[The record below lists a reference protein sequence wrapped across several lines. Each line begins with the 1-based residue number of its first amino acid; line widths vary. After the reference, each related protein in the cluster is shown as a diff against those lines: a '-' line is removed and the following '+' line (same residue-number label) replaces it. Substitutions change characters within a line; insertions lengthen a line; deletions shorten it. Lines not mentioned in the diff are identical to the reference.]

1 MSSSLHPNPALHR
14 LSVSPSHSHH
24 HIPSPLRPSRDDP
37 SPPPRSDAP
46 TPQSSGCLEDESDS
60 AGGSLAHG
68 GPSPIPLDDDVQQNG
83 DDALL
88 HTPKV
93 VERPGPHQRTSSQ
106 KLAAVRA
113 ALAAANIISLHED
126 TDWETRPPGIDP
138 RRVDIPSLKC
148 RTVIQVTDFAAHRA
162 EFSVL
167 TNETLCDF
175 LEQPRPEFAKV
186 RWMHVNGLSW
196 DVLKPL
202 ALHFDLH
209 PLSLEDML
217 HSSSS
222 SSTRSKCDYYK
233 QHLFCSVIVHRT
245 LEKPAQSVNVP
256 EETMGLGRSTTKA
269 LGKGGAKDR
278 SGHLREQFG
287 FHHHSRDEE
296 AIVDSAPTAL
306 ASASVSTLGIPGLAA
321 GGGGASN
328 GAATPTAVHPKSY
341 SQYRRN
347 LREAFRGVKANKEG
361 EDVRT
366 LSHNRSGLSGRLRAR
381 GKNTKRMR
389 RDEEERAAARWTVA
403 ALTRDVK
410 VHIHVEQLSI
420 FLFRDGTVISVSQ
433 DAGYHHQLSLLFER
447 LNSRDDI
454 LRESEDASFVLQ
466 ALLDVTADDALEIVD
481 EFREQLTTLESRVL
495 TRPDMDDVRHLHI
508 LSSQL
513 LLLKS
518 TLTPLQLLL
527 QSLRSQDDAKAAAAA
542 RIDPSPAPTRAGSPT
557 PGAGEEGRRVARRGF
572 VSHAARLYLS
582 DVMDHMDSVLSS
594 LDLFADLA
602 ENLIAFTFNNLSY
615 SSNAYMQALS
625 VVSIV
630 FMPATFLSSYFGMNF
645 STGSFVGE
653 LDLGVHRFWEI
664 ALPVSIATVILFG
677 WAYLV
682 EIFSR
687 ARRDVLRMWHRAQ
700 IARSRPD
707 EKEE

>member
-1 MSSSLHPNPALHR
+1 MGDVEAALDQESL
-14 LSVSPSHSHH
+14 
-24 HIPSPLRPSRDDP
+24 
-37 SPPPRSDAP
+37 P
-46 TPQSSGCLEDESDS
+46 TPQ
-60 AGGSLAHG
+60 
-68 GPSPIPLDDDVQQNG
+68 
-83 DDALL
+83 
-88 HTPKV
+88 V
-93 VERPGPHQRTSSQ
+93 VERPGLHQRSSSQ

-113 ALAAANIISLHED
+113 ALAAANIISVDHG
-126 TDWETRPPGIDP
+126 TDWDTRPPGIDP
-138 RRVDIPSLKC
+138 RRVDIPDLKA
-148 RTVIQVTDFAAHRA
+148 RVVVQVADFATNRA

-167 TNETLCDF
+167 TNDTLSDF
-175 LEQPRPEFAKV
+175 LAQPRPDFAKV

-202 ALHFDLH
+202 ALHYDLH
-209 PLSLEDML
+209 PLSLEDIL

-222 SSTRSKCDYYK
+222 SSTRSKADYYR

-245 LEKPAQSVNVP
+245 LEQPSNKEVELP
-256 EETMGLGRSTTKA
+256 EEPSSVSRSTTKA
-269 LGKGGAKDR
+269 LGKGKGKGSKDR
-278 SGHLREQFG
+278 GGALRDHMG
-287 FHHHSRDEE
+287 FHHHRRDEE
-296 AIVDSAPTAL
+296 AIVDTVPVSLVPSSQSSL
-306 ASASVSTLGIPGLAA
+306 PHSLVASGQGSGV
-321 GGGGASN
+321 
-328 GAATPTAVHPKSY
+328 ATPLAVHPKSY

-347 LREAFRGVKANKEG
+347 LREAFKGVKRDKEG
-361 EDVRT
+361 ESPRT
-366 LSHNRSGLSGRLRAR
+366 LSHNRTGLSTRLR
-381 GKNTKRMR
+381 GKGKQSKRMR

-403 ALTRDVK
+403 ALTKDVK
-410 VHIHVEQLSI
+410 VHIHVEQLSV
-420 FLFRDGTVISVSQ
+420 FLMRDGTVLSVSQ
-433 DAGYHHQLSLLFER
+433 DQGYHHQVSNLFER

-513 LLLKS
+513 ILLKS

-542 RIDPSPAPTRAGSPT
+542 KIDPSPAPTRSASPERT
-557 PGAGEEGRRVARRGF
+557 ATLRRGF
-572 VSHAARLYLS
+572 VSHEARLYLS

-630 FMPATFLSSYFGMNF
+630 FIPATFLSSFYGMNF
-645 STGSFVGE
+645 STGSFVDE
-653 LDLGVHRFWEI
+653 LDKGVSRFWSI
-664 ALPVSIATVILFG
+664 ALPVSIATTVLFG
-677 WAYLV
+677 WGYLA
-682 EIFSR
+682 EILNRF
-687 ARRDVLRMWHRAQ
+687 RRDFLRMWHRIQ
-700 IARSRPD
+700 IARSRKVED
-707 EKEE
+707 KEQ